1 MYSDFR
7 DVVKGPDYLGP
18 DYKTLLSVLTAFGQR
33 KGCRFE
39 ELRREFGPDTASWKE
54 TLEELITRGV
64 KEGHL
69 RDTTRGMTRWIEVV

>member
-7 DVVKGPDYLGP
+7 DVVKGPDYQGP
-18 DYKTLLSVLTAFGQR
+18 DYKTLLTVLTAFGQR

-39 ELRREFGPDTASWKE
+39 ELRREFGPDTASRKE
-54 TLEELITRGV
+54 ILEELIARGA

-69 RDTTRGMTRWIEVV
+69 RDTTRGISEVI